1 MKKEIKENIQR
12 IKNSNIKTYNIY
24 DIKLNKKEYALII
37 FLQNPN
43 ISLQNVIDTIEEVE
57 GKGTFNKL
65 ITSISE
71 KTNKRIEEL

>member
-1 MKKEIKENIQR
+1 MEKEIKENIER
-12 IKNSNIKTYNIY
+12 IKNGNISFYKTYNIE
-24 DIKLNKKEYALII
+24 LNKKEYALII

-65 ITSISE
+65 ITSISD
-71 KTNKRIEEL
+71 KTIKRIEEL

>member
-1 MKKEIKENIQR
+1 VEKEIKENIER
-12 IKNSNIKTYNIY
+12 IKNGNISFYKTYNIE
-24 DIKLNKKEYALII
+24 LNKKEYALII

-65 ITSISE
+65 ITSISD
-71 KTNKRIEEL
+71 KTIKRIEEL

>member
-1 MKKEIKENIQR
+1 VKTETINKIKNIDINIYKEN
-12 IKNSNIKTYNIY
+12 NIIL
-24 DIKLNKKEYALII
+24 DKKEYALII

-65 ITSISE
+65 ITSISD
-71 KTNKRIEEL
+71 KTIKRIEEL